1 LFDKWRFAAI
11 LLAGLLALAVISGLA
26 NHFKH
31 VSESAALTEYIE
43 GALTRQNWKVVPHK
57 KPAFSTPV
65 GSEPIAEL
73 RGRATWRGRPTA
85 PGGANVKGSVSES
98 PHSESADA
106 RNESPRIASA
116 ETPTSSSPRP
126 RCDLDELELS
136 VDCWAQAA
144 TAGPHK
150 VAGKLVASASL
161 CDGPRCRDFP
171 AQLAGDLEVAIAP
184 PKDLRLER
192 FAVVP
197 RPLSQWR
204 AGWSCGAGPAY
215 GTKGFD
221 VVAACIWGAQF

>member
-1 LFDKWRFAAI
+1 MFDKWRLAAI
-11 LLAGLLALAVISGLA
+11 LLAGLLALSVISGLA

-43 GALTRQNWKVVPHK
+43 GALTRQNWKVVPYD
-57 KPAFSTPV
+57 KPAFSIPV

-85 PGGANVKGSVSES
+85 PGGAKAHESVPES

-116 ETPTSSSPRP
+116 ETPVSSSPRP
-126 RCDLDELELS
+126 GCDLEALHLE
-136 VDCWAQAA
+136 VNCWAQIA
-144 TAGPHK
+144 TAGPDK
-150 VAGKLVASASL
+150 VAGKLIAAATIA
-161 CDGPRCRDFP
+161 GYGQERTFP
-171 AQLAGDLEVAIAP
+171 AKDVDDLVVKVAP
-184 PKDLRLER
+184 PKDLKLER
-192 FAVVP
+192 FVFAP
-197 RPLSQWR
+197 RPISQWR

-215 GTKGFD
+215 GTHGFD